1 MVRHPHVSRCKALA
15 ALVDLGVPETR
26 LMGQIWVI
34 QEVTCARRSSHWL
47 ASSLFAMLKTIA
59 IIGVSPIKPV
69 WNHMVRKRRSKRKKI
84 FLLPL
89 GGGVFN
95 NPFKEKWHWRKKL
108 SDFMVVLIGFMLM
121 KIETAIEWE
130 QSDVGRNSWSLRTR
144 TEGCGISND
153 KNGLPRKRL
162 AQSLVGN
169 CIVDPSLGYS
179 SKATVPNMSI
189 PNQLWRKSLHNTER
203 TSPKPWWKLCI
214 WPVACVLRG

>member
-59 IIGVSPIKPV
+59 IIGVSPIEPV

-95 NPFKEKWHWRKKL
+95 NPFTGEMALEEKTEWFHGSFDWIYADENWDCNRMWQL
-108 SDFMVVLIGFMLM
+108 NGNNQMLG
-121 KIETAIEWE
+121 ETH
-130 QSDVGRNSWSLRTR
+130 D
-144 TEGCGISND
+144 
-153 KNGLPRKRL
+153 
-162 AQSLVGN
+162 
-169 CIVDPSLGYS
+169 
-179 SKATVPNMSI
+179 
-189 PNQLWRKSLHNTER
+189 
-203 TSPKPWWKLCI
+203 LC
-214 WPVACVLRG
+214 V

>member
-59 IIGVSPIKPV
+59 IIGVSPIEPV

-95 NPFKEKWHWRKKL
+95 NPFKEKWHWKKKL

-121 KIETAIEWE
+121 KIGTAIECGNWMGTIRCWE
-130 QSDVGRNSWSLRTR
+130 KLMISACKNRSLRYFER
-144 TEGCGISND
+144 Q
-153 KNGLPRKRL
+153 KRG
-162 AQSLVGN
+162 A
-169 CIVDPSLGYS
+169 
-179 SKATVPNMSI
+179 
-189 PNQLWRKSLHNTER
+189 
-203 TSPKPWWKLCI
+203 
-214 WPVACVLRG
+214 